1 MIVVKDLTDVGSGK
15 TRESFLVLPEEGI
28 NHPSEGVSSLA
39 LEGPSRG
46 CGTPSAGVIMK
57 VVCT

>member
-1 MIVVKDLTDVGSGK
+1 MWAPER
-15 TRESFLVLPEEGI
+15 RERVFYRQVLPEEGI

-39 LEGPSRG
+39 LEGPSQS